1 MNVSHSLQD
10 ILKIN
15 FTGLTALTES
25 MQQNEGVIF
34 TLALR

>member
-1 MNVSHSLQD
+1 MNVSYSLQE

-25 MQQNEGVIF
+25 MQQNKGVIL